1 MIWTFALRLFSEDT
15 EETDS
20 MDIVEEDAE
29 DPDEP
34 DEVEEYF
41 KIVSRR
47 ISKKLQKPENK
58 TRQSPEQVVYL
69 FY

>member
-1 MIWTFALRLFSEDT
+1 MDDT

-20 MDIVEEDAE
+20 MDIEEGAVNNTAE

-34 DEVEEYF
+34 DEVQEYF

>member
-1 MIWTFALRLFSEDT
+1 
-15 EETDS
+15 
-20 MDIVEEDAE
+20 MDIEEDVGNNTAE
-29 DPDEP
+29 DP

>member
-1 MIWTFALRLFSEDT
+1 MDDT
-15 EETDS
+15 KETDS
-20 MDIVEEDAE
+20 MDIEEDAVNNTAE

-34 DEVEEYF
+34 DEVQEYF

>member
-1 MIWTFALRLFSEDT
+1 
-15 EETDS
+15 
-20 MDIVEEDAE
+20 MDIEEDVGNNTAE

>member
-1 MIWTFALRLFSEDT
+1 MDDADET
-15 EETDS
+15 ER
-20 MDIVEEDAE
+20 MDIEEDVGNNTAE